1 MTVWFENGA
10 STVHSMI
17 LSLVVPPNQLLQQ
30 SGAEISKVASFERN
44 PATSR
49 VWQKKRKPVFPT
61 LNILVGGLVVSTPLK
76 NMKVHGKDYLIYIME
91 HKSHV

>member
-17 LSLVVPPNQLLQQ
+17 LSVVVPPNQLLQQ

-49 VWQKKRKPVFPT
+49 VWQKKKKTRISYIKYTGWWF
-61 LNILVGGLVVSTPLK
+61 GGFNPSEKYESPWEGLS
-76 NMKVHGKDYLIYIME
+76 HIYYGT
-91 HKSHV
+91 

>member
-10 STVHSMI
+10 SIVHSMI
-17 LSLVVPPNQLLQQ
+17 LSVVVPPNQLLQQ

-49 VWQKKRKPVFPT
+49 VWQKKENPYF
-61 LNILVGGLVVSTPLK
+61 L
-76 NMKVHGKDYLIYIME
+76 H
-91 HKSHV
+91 